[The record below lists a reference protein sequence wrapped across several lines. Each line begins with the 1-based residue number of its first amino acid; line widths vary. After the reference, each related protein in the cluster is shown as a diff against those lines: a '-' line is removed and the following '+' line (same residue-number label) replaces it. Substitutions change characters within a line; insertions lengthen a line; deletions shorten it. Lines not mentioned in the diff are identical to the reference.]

1 MLTAKLTIVHWLVGM
16 GGSLKHEVTSFISKL
31 NHHFIISKKY
41 GSCLILEH
49 HNFNEFS
56 CFLLKS
62 SSADVSPSATPSS
75 TPLSSTHAP
84 KYGTV
89 IPNRIF
95 VGGIAANVSL
105 ACLQN
110 AACQL
115 KQLYQQDLFLC
126 MFKYVFSL
134 GIFFLLLS
142 KLTFL
147 YEN

>member
-1 MLTAKLTIVHWLVGM
+1 MLTAKLTIVHWLLGM
-16 GGSLKHEVTSFISKL
+16 GGSLKHEVTSIISKL
-31 NHHFIISKKY
+31 NRHFIISKKY

-115 KQLYQQDLFLC
+115 KKLY
-126 MFKYVFSL
+126 YSR
-134 GIFFLLLS
+134 FFFFVCCLNMYFHWQI
-142 KLTFL
+142 FL
-147 YEN
+147 YY